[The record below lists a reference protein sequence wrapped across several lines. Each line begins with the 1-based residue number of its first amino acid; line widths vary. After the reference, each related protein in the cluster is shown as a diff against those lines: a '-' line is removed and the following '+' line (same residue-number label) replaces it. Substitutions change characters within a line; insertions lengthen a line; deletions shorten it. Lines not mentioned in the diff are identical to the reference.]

1 MTQVP
6 VQDIRC
12 FPTTGSADSDTV
24 TRVEP
29 SATSESSKTRPEPLK
44 VYDIFG
50 EDIIPQVEESR
61 PAEIEGNDADAALPP
76 VPASLHDLSNQELL
90 TIAEDLDM
98 SFLEEISRQLKKYDT
113 DDPDSDFMDPGEE
126 LSEEQDGTEDVH
138 SVEGQQDQRQKE
150 LRTEL

>member
-1 MTQVP
+1 M
-6 VQDIRC
+6 
-12 FPTTGSADSDTV
+12 
-24 TRVEP
+24 
-29 SATSESSKTRPEPLK
+29 
-44 VYDIFG
+44 
-50 EDIIPQVEESR
+50 EESR